1 MRRSIFALLA
11 ISFAFTIPL
20 RAQADQTT
28 IQRDIIQGPASVMG
42 SWMEPAYERVKE
54 TTDANGVVHQTRE
67 PIIMERHER
76 VVVPISEQRTTTT
89 VVNSPRVETQTVYK
103 ARPVYKKKVAYKKR
117 AVKRAVAYKPRYK
130 ATRVAR
136 HIRRKPSNLIA
147 VKTVRKIEQPTII
160 QRTDHIEQ
168 ENLIYDRR
176 HPALDM

>member
-1 MRRSIFALLA
+1 MRRGLLA
-11 ISFAFTIPL
+11 LVAIGFAFTVPL
-20 RAQADQTT
+20 RAQADQTI
-28 IQRDIIQGPASVMG
+28 IQRDITQGPAAVTD

-54 TTDANGVVHQTRE
+54 TTDANGNTHQHRE

-89 VVNSPRVETQTVYK
+89 VVNQPRVETETTYR
-103 ARPVYKKKVAYKKR
+103 ATRPVYKKKVAYKKR
-117 AVKRAVAYKPRYK
+117 AVAYKRPK
-130 ATRVAR
+130 ATHIAR
-136 HIRRKPSNLIA
+136 HIRRRPSNLIA
-147 VKTVRKIEQPTII
+147 VKTVRRIEQPTVI